1 MNGAKRVMTFQLEE
15 DTWNSQESHLRWAP
29 TLLAES
35 PLRHSPVQ
43 LSKIPKA
50 VEVWFFMASGQLH
63 FDFGRV
69 FLDRST
75 W

>member
-1 MNGAKRVMTFQLEE
+1 MNGAKRVITFQLEE

-29 TLLAES
+29 TLLTES
-35 PLRHSPVQ
+35 PLHHSPVQ

-50 VEVWFFMASGQLH
+50 VEVLFFMASGRLH